1 MSVTDLN
8 RAQLDELKIALLFE
22 RAAGDPIT
30 WGEIAQASDE
40 ISDNDVILYYE
51 GIVFSEEDFSN

>member
-8 RAQLDELKIALLFE
+8 RAQLDELKQAYLFE
-22 RAAGDPIT
+22 RSGGEPLS

-40 ISDNDVILYYE
+40 ISDADVILYYD
-51 GIVFSEEDFSN
+51 GVVFSSDDFSY